1 MQSWKVEDPIMQ
13 YLATMSSTE
22 RDKRVFSVASAEVVA
37 AKGMENLRVIPALI
51 NGVREEEA
59 VLDSGS
65 QIVSMSRTAAS
76 ECKLSWD
83 PQLSI
88 NMMTANG
95 QVSRTCGVARNVPFT
110 MGNITVH
117 LQVHVLE
124 GAAYRVLLGR
134 PFDVIT
140 ESKIVNS
147 QEGLQYINVTDP
159 STKEQATLLTYPRG
173 HLPRAV
179 DVKF

>member
-1 MQSWKVEDPIMQ
+1 
-13 YLATMSSTE
+13 
-22 RDKRVFSVASAEVVA
+22 
-37 AKGMENLRVIPALI
+37 MENLRVIPAII

-59 VLDSGS
+59 LLDSGS

-76 ECKLSWD
+76 ESKLSWD

-88 NMMTANG
+88 NMMAANG
-95 QVSRTCGVARNVPFT
+95 QVTRTCGVARNVPFT
-110 MGNITVH
+110 LGNITVH

-140 ESKIVNS
+140 ESKILNS
-147 QEGLQYINVTDP
+147 QEGKQYINLTDP
-159 STKEQATLLTYPRG
+159 STKEQAMLSTYARG
-173 HLPRAV
+173 QLPKTA
-179 DVKF
+179 DVNF